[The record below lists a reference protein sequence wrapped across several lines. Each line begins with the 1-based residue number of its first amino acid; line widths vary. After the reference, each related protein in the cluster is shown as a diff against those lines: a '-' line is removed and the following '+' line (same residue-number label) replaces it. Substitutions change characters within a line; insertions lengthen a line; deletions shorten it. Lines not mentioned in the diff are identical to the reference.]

1 MEPTQLLTYIKRIQ
15 AIAQAG
21 ITYAENGYDIE
32 RYEELRCI
40 SLDMMAGLTNEP
52 IEKLKGLFI
61 NETGYQ
67 TPKVDVRAVIFKDD
81 KILMVKENLDQ
92 CWSLPGGWADVGYS
106 PGEVAVKE
114 VKEEAGLDV
123 KAERILAILD
133 KKNHPHPPC
142 PYHTYKIFIQCS
154 VTGGVLQKG
163 METNDV
169 GYFAKDNIP
178 VLSEERITSSQI
190 KRLFEMKEQKYHEV
204 IFD

>member
-1 MEPTQLLTYIKRIQ
+1 MDSVQLLSFIKRIQ

-32 RYEELRCI
+32 RYEELRNI
-40 SLDMMAGLTNEP
+40 SLEMMKSLTDVS
-52 IEKLKGLFI
+52 IEKLTALFA

-67 TPKVDVRAVIFKDD
+67 TPKVDIRAVIFNND
-81 KILMVKENLDQ
+81 KILMVKENHDQ

-106 PGEVAVKE
+106 PGEVAIKE

-123 KAERILAILD
+123 VPVKILAILD
-133 KKNHPHPPC
+133 KKFHPHPPS
-142 PYHTYKIFIQCS
+142 PYHTYKIFIECS
-154 VTGGVLQKG
+154 ITGGSLQRG

-169 GYFAKDNIP
+169 GYFSFDSIP
-178 VLSEERITSSQI
+178 VLSEERVTSSQI
-190 KRLFEMKEQKYHEV
+190 KMLFDLRSNSKET